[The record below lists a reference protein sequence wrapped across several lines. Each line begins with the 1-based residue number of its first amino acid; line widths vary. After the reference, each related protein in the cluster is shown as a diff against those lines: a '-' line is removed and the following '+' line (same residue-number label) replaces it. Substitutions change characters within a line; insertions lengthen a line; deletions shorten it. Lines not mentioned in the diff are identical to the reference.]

1 MLNCKSI
8 KYLFPFID
16 KIKRTFNSIMMN
28 KLKALVCVI
37 IPILLAYA
45 LNTKFGNTPPLLK
58 FLNPFT
64 GFWQNAENKAI
75 SSKTNLALKGTQQ
88 NVDIAFDDRM
98 IPHIFAQNDHDVY
111 YAQGYVTAMHRL
123 WQMDFQ
129 TRYAAGRLSE
139 VVGKK
144 AIELD
149 RYQRRMGMVYGAEKS
164 LEGMMADP
172 KSKEMILAYTAGINA
187 YIHSLNTAKLPLE
200 YKILDFKPEDW
211 TPLKCALLLKQMSAV
226 LAMGSDEFYMTNIRK
241 KFGTE
246 VVKDLFPDYPFK
258 EDPIIPVGTK
268 WDFKP
273 LPIPTPPAAFTEMN
287 TANIKTQEKIEGI
300 GSNNW
305 AISGAKTLS
314 GSPILANDPHL
325 DLTLPSIW
333 YQIQLHAPGL
343 NAYGV
348 SLPGAPGIVIGF
360 NQNIAWGVTNVAAD
374 VLDFYQIKFKDNTHK
389 SYWYDN
395 QWKNTSTRLEKIKIL
410 GEKTEVDTVFYTH
423 HGPVVYLQK
432 PKDFSKAANVP
443 IGNALRWI
451 AHEKSNELKTFYLL
465 NRGKNYNDYRTALT
479 YYTAPA
485 QNFVFA
491 SADND
496 ISITANGKFPLKWK
510 DQGKFILD
518 GTDPKNDWQGWIPAS
533 QNPTVKNPP
542 RNFVSSANQSSTDQT
557 YPYYIN
563 WEFSPYERGKRIN
576 DRLTAMTKATADSI
590 RLMQTDSYSIY
601 AQNILPYILPLV
613 DQPSLNATQKEAF
626 RITSGWNK
634 YYGAESVG
642 ASVFD
647 LWTKRLMFNIWND
660 EFTVDAVPMRFPSRD
675 RTVQLIQKE
684 PNSKW
689 FDNINTP
696 AKETLNDAVNEAF
709 KYACDSLE
717 RKYGAISMEWA
728 WANVK
733 HSNVP
738 HLAKIP
744 GFGSKVLMT
753 GGGKMTINALS
764 ETNGPSWRMV
774 IELGK
779 NPKGHGVFPGGQS
792 GNPGSRFYD
801 NMIDTWASGKL
812 YDLYFMQ
819 SPNDPTAKII
829 STLKITK
836 K

>member
-1 MLNCKSI
+1 
-8 KYLFPFID
+8 
-16 KIKRTFNSIMMN
+16 MMN
-28 KLKALVCVI
+28 KIKALICIV

-45 LNTKFGNTPPLLK
+45 LNTKFGNTPPILK

-64 GFWQNAENKAI
+64 GFWQNAENATVK
-75 SSKTNLALKGTQQ
+75 SRKSLVLKETIA
-88 NVDIAFDDRM
+88 NVNIAFDDRM

-111 YAQGYVTAMHRL
+111 YAQGYVTAKHRL

-129 TRYAAGRLSE
+129 TRFAAGRLSE
-139 VVGKK
+139 VVGRK
-144 AIELD
+144 AIEVD

-164 LEGMMADP
+164 LDGMMADP

-187 YIHSLNTAKLPLE
+187 YIHSLSAAKLPVE
-200 YKILDFKPEDW
+200 YKILDFTPEDW
-211 TPLKCALLLKQMSAV
+211 TPLKCALLLKQMSAI

-268 WDFKP
+268 WDFQP
-273 LPIPTPPAAFTEMN
+273 LPVPTPPSSFTEVL
-287 TANIKTQEKIEGI
+287 TGSVKTKQKEEGI

-305 AISGAKTLS
+305 ALSGAKTLS
-314 GSPILANDPHL
+314 GAPILSNDPHL

-343 NAYGV
+343 NSYGV
-348 SLPGAPGIVIGF
+348 SLPGAPGIIIGF

-389 SYWYDN
+389 SYWYNN
-395 QWKNTSTRLEKIKIL
+395 QWKNTTTRLEKIEIK
-410 GEKTEVDTVFYTH
+410 GEKPETDTVYYTH

-432 PKDFSKAANVP
+432 PTGYAKAKNVP
-443 IGNALRWI
+443 VGHALRWV
-451 AHEKSNELKTFYLL
+451 AHEKSSELKTFYLL
-465 NRGKNYNDYRTALT
+465 NRGKNYDDYRKALT
-479 YYTAPA
+479 YFTAPA
-485 QNFVFA
+485 QNFIFA

-496 ISITANGKFPLKWK
+496 IAITANGKFPLKWK

-518 GTDPKNDWQGWIPAS
+518 GTDPKNDWQGWIPPAH
-533 QNPTVKNPP
+533 NPTVKNPP
-542 RNFVSSANQSSTDQT
+542 RGFVSSANQSSTDPS

-576 DRLTAMTKATADSI
+576 DRLTAMTKATTDSI
-590 RLMQTDSYSIY
+590 RLMQTDTYSIF
-601 AQNILPYILPLV
+601 AQNILPAILGLV
-613 DQPSLNATQKEAF
+613 DHSKLNATQKEAF
-626 RITSGWNK
+626 RITSEWNK
-634 YYGAESVG
+634 FYEAKSLA
-642 ASVFD
+642 ASIFD
-647 LWTKRLMFNIWND
+647 LWTKRLQSNIWED
-660 EFTVDAVPMRFPSRD
+660 EFTVDDVPMRFPSRD
-675 RTVQLIQKE
+675 RSLQLVLKE

-689 FDNINTP
+689 IDNIHTP
-696 AKETLNDAVNEAF
+696 AKETLADLVNEAF
-709 KYACDSLE
+709 KYTCDSLE
-717 RKYGAISMEWA
+717 RKYGAIGKKWE

-733 HSNVP
+733 HTNVP

-744 GFGSKVLMT
+744 GFGSKTLLI
-753 GGGKMTINALS
+753 GGGKMTIDALS
-764 ETNGPSWRMV
+764 ESNGPSWRMV

-801 NMIDTWASGKL
+801 DMIDTWAAGKL

-819 SPNDPTAKII
+819 SPNDPNAKII
-829 STLKITK
+829 SQLKITK

>member
-8 KYLFPFID
+8 KNLFPFID

-75 SSKTNLALKGTQQ
+75 SSKTNLALKGTLQ

-98 IPHIFAQNDHDVY
+98 IPHVFAQNDHDVY

-187 YIHSLNTAKLPLE
+187 YIHSLNSAKLPLE

-273 LPIPTPPAAFTEMN
+273 LPIPSPPATFTEMN

-325 DLTLPSIW
+325 DLSLPSIW

-465 NRGKNYNDYRTALT
+465 NRGKNYDDYRKALT

-491 SADND
+491 SSDND

-613 DQPSLNATQKEAF
+613 DQPGLNATQKEAF

-801 NMIDTWASGKL
+801 NMIDTWANGKL

-819 SPNDPTAKII
+819 SPNDPAAKII
-829 STLKITK
+829 SSLKITK